1 MMEPGDGPA
10 AGRRAVAGARPDGA
24 RRGAMGC
31 TLFGHDYTFGT
42 EGPTMRWQCSRGC
55 DAGGSKTYPS
65 AQHAARYA
73 TAFNRRDTE
82 DLGRRAPLIGL
93 LPLRLWRRMRGGR

>member
-1 MMEPGDGPA
+1 MTEVGRDPTEARATTNG
-10 AGRRAVAGARPDGA
+10 AGSQPRRS
-24 RRGAMGC
+24 AMRC
-31 TLFGHDYTFGT
+31 MVFGHDYTFGT